1 MFCLEKIFRVKMNFY
16 YYCCLKYIIQKIKGS
31 DKRHGGNTF
40 KAHSHSM
47 FTSDGRR
54 NTAVKIALFKK
65 KTIVQAGTR
74 FKANNKID
82 ITKWLFH
89 NFFFYTYNTPPS
101 KRRFTATLKCIFFHE
116 FALCTL
122 ADCRT

>member
-1 MFCLEKIFRVKMNFY
+1 M
-16 YYCCLKYIIQKIKGS
+16 IQKIKGS

-40 KAHSHSM
+40 KAHSRSM

-54 NTAVKIALFKK
+54 NTAGKIALFKK
-65 KTIVQAGTR
+65 TTTIVQAGTR

-89 NFFFYTYNTPPS
+89 KLLFLY
-101 KRRFTATLKCIFFHE
+101 I
-116 FALCTL
+116 
-122 ADCRT
+122 